1 MSYHKKMLQVGEV
14 SRKLG
19 VNPQTLYFYERIGL
33 IPPPKR
39 TSSGYRLFSERD
51 IERLAFITQTKA
63 LGLTLDEIKE
73 ILMFQDGKLLTCSEF
88 KERFS
93 EKVQKI
99 EANIRQ
105 LISLRDQL
113 LPLID
118 LCQANLDSSS
128 LSGKCPALDTLA
140 DKSQD
145 SLLS

>member
-1 MSYHKKMLQVGEV
+1 MLQVGEV

-33 IPPPKR
+33 IPAPQR
-39 TSSGYRLFSERD
+39 TSSGYRLFDKKD

-88 KERFS
+88 KERLS
-93 EKVQKI
+93 EKVQQI

-118 LCQANLDSSS
+118 LCQSNLDSSS
-128 LSGKCPALDTLA
+128 SSGKCPALETLA